1 MQDRVAWRVDH
12 LLQDWVSWTTQQLME
27 ICLPQPHV
35 ALFSLG
41 TQLASCKT
49 SLWVQKAKL
58 KAKTKFCCF
67 QILDLFFPKLRK
79 QANKGKNK
87 KIKFY
92 SSILLHKIRL

>member
-58 KAKTKFCCF
+58 KAKTKAFSDK
-67 QILDLFFPKLRK
+67 QELRTILSRSSL
-79 QANKGKNK
+79 KN
-87 KIKFY
+87 IEGI
-92 SSILLHKIRL
+92 SSS